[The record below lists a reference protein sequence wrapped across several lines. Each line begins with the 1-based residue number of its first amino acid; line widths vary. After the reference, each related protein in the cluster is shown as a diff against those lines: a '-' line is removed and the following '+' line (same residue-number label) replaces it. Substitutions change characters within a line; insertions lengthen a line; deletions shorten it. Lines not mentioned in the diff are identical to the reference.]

1 MLFLTHLFGG
11 ILGALIFARIIGTQ
25 SILLYVFFIIGS
37 LLPDIDHPASKL
49 GKKVKLIGWIFGH
62 RKSFHSIFLPL
73 VLGMPLIF
81 VSLDLFYAFLFGFLI
96 HLILDALTI
105 KGVMPFYPLNKSV
118 IKGWIKTGS
127 FLEYVLMFVLLISI
141 IILFF

>member
-11 ILGALIFARIIGTQ
+11 ILGALLFTRIIETQ
-25 SILLYVFFIIGS
+25 SIILYVFVIIGS

-62 RKSFHSIFLPL
+62 RKSFHSVFLPL

-81 VSLDLFYAFLFGFLI
+81 VSFYLFYAFLFGFLI
-96 HLILDALTI
+96 HLLLDALTL

-127 FLEYVLMFVLLISI
+127 LLEYILLVLIFVSI
-141 IILFF
+141 IILIF